1 MISWFYALPEIVLE
15 AVAAML
21 LAALV
26 TVMPRAVRR
35 VPLLAVGE
43 EHADLVLRIQVTM
56 FTMTSLGLAFTLVQA
71 ESNFRKVDSIVSAEA
86 SQIDRLDRLLAR
98 YGDTK
103 VATIR
108 QRLRTYTRSIIDDD
122 WPAMLQGDE
131 ESEKTR
137 QAFTPVSRGVLEL
150 TPSPGR
156 QTEIYSEILRTFDAV
171 AESRDTRLN
180 AISLRLP
187 TTYWIVVLF
196 STMMIVFVSS
206 TLAPSRFRTVLLA
219 CQMAVLGG
227 LVGFVFVTD
236 QPFLGETAVNTD
248 DYART
253 LRHMDARP
261 NL

>member
-1 MISWFYALPEIVLE
+1 MIAWVYSFPEVVLE
-15 AVAAML
+15 ACAAIL
-21 LAALV
+21 LATLV
-26 TVMPRAVRR
+26 TVMPWIVRR

-43 EHADLVLRIQVTM
+43 EHADLVLRIQVTL
-56 FTMTSLGLAFTLVQA
+56 FTMTSLVLAFTLVQA
-71 ESNFRKVDSIVSAEA
+71 EGNFRQVDAIISAEA

-98 YGDTK
+98 YGD
-103 VATIR
+103 AAAAGIR
-108 QRLRTYTRSIIDDD
+108 RDLRTYTRSIIDDD
-122 WPAMLQGDE
+122 WPAMLRND

-137 QAFTPVSRGVLEL
+137 EAFRPISRGVLAL
-150 TPSPGR
+150 NPAPGR
-156 QTEIYSEILRTFDAV
+156 QTEIYSEMLRTFDAA

-180 AISLRLP
+180 AVSLRLP

-196 STMMIVFVSS
+196 SAAMIVFVSS
-206 TLAPSRFRTVLLA
+206 TLGPSRFRAVLLA

-236 QPFLGETAVNTD
+236 QPFLGATAVNTD
-248 DYART
+248 DYTRA